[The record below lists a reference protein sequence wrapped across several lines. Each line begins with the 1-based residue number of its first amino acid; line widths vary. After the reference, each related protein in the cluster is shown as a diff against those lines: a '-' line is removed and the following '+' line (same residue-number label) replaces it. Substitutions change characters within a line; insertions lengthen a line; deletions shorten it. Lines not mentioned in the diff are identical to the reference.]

1 MTDNLSQNIQQAAD
15 AIEQTRQR
23 VLAQQATLFANEP
36 GKRPSIR
43 NMEQTVWINSQQ
55 PIAWPNWPPG
65 LVAKLKAALQK
76 VVRRALQWYIDP
88 IVQQQ
93 NQFNQATLQAVATL
107 AQEVAALQTQQSAHH
122 TD

>member
-1 MTDNLSQNIQQAAD
+1 MDNLAQNIQQAAN
-15 AIEQTRQR
+15 AIAQTRRQ
-23 VLAQQATLFANEP
+23 VLAQQAALFVNDP
-36 GKRPSIR
+36 GQRPSIR
-43 NMEQTVWINSQQ
+43 HMEQTAWINSHQ

-65 LVAKLKAALQK
+65 LAAKLRAALQK

-93 NQFNQATLQAVATL
+93 NQFNQATLQAVTAL
-107 AQEVAALQTQQSAHH
+107 AKEVAALQIQQSAHK